1 MSKFT
6 RLGYL
11 IGAAAIHFV
20 IMLNAGPA
28 FAACKAGDQLMGD
41 GRCFRDGRPTGQV
54 DCDGECQAAPQQHR
68 DVAICIDRCTA
79 RANNGTPI
87 PHIVDDDGED
97 NGPSIF
103 DPWVAQCAVNCRSGR
118 RQPW

>member
-1 MSKFT
+1 MSKFI

-11 IGAAAIHFV
+11 IGAAAIHLV

-28 FAACKAGDQLMGD
+28 WAECQSGDQLAWD
-41 GRCFRDGRPTGQV
+41 GRCYRNGRETGQ
-54 DCDGECQAAPQQHR
+54 
-68 DVAICIDRCTA
+68 DVVVCVNRCTA

-87 PHIVDDDGED
+87 TGGSDDEEE
-97 NGPSIF
+97 NEPSIL
-103 DPWVAQCAVNCRSGR
+103 DPRVAQCALNCRTGR

>member
-1 MSKFT
+1 MAKFT

-11 IGAAAIHFV
+11 IGAAAIPFV

-28 FAACKAGDQLMGD
+28 FAECQSGDQLMWD
-41 GRCFRDGRPTGQV
+41 GRCFRNGRETGQ
-54 DCDGECQAAPQQHR
+54 
-68 DVAICIDRCTA
+68 DVVVCINRCTA

-87 PHIVDDDGED
+87 TGGQDDDEED
-97 NGPSIF
+97 NGPSIL
-103 DPWVAQCAVNCRSGR
+103 DPRVAKCAFNCRTGR